1 MFAIRKSYWVV
12 AALVAVVALA
22 MVGCTGEP
30 QPQVREV
37 PVTVEVPKEVVKEV
51 PVTVQVEKDVVR
63 EVPVTV
69 QVEREITRDVPVTV
83 QVEVEKEVVKEVP
96 VTVQVPME
104 GLDPLIVGNLNVFT
118 GSLSEFGPPLRNS
131 IELAAD
137 HVNRAGGVGGA
148 SMVIISRDTA
158 VNPVQGVDGAK
169 GLVDV
174 ENVVA
179 IIGALSSGV
188 TIAVAQSVTVPQET
202 LLISGASTAP
212 SITVLEDNDFVFRT
226 TPSDASQGVV
236 LARVAQEQGYETAG
250 IMYLNNAYGEGL
262 ADQFEESF
270 HRFGRTGDGKGSPRG
285 RAAHLRFRV
294 GQGHRGRPGCVGGV
308 ELHRPSLGLCS
319 RGIGGRATPTSSC
332 SPTAPKGSEWIEGI
346 DVWDA
351 LDGSL
356 GTAQGKRGITCQGR
370 V

>member
-22 MVGCTGEP
+22 MVGCAGE
-30 QPQVREV
+30 PQVREV
-37 PVTVEVPKEVVKEV
+37 PVTVEVPMTVEVPKEVVKEV
-51 PVTVQVEKDVVR
+51 PVTVQV
-63 EVPVTV
+63 
-69 QVEREITRDVPVTV
+69 
-83 QVEVEKEVVKEVP
+83 
-96 VTVQVPME
+96 PME
-104 GLDPLIVGNLNVFT
+104 ALDPLIVGNLNVFT

-179 IIGALSSGV
+179 IVGALSSGV

-236 LARVAQEQGYETAG
+236 LARVAQEQGYETAA
-250 IMYLNNAYGEGL
+250 IMYVNNAYGEGL

-270 HRFGRTGDGKGSPRG
+270 T
-285 RAAHLRFRV
+285 AL
-294 GQGHRGRPGCVGGV
+294 GV
-308 ELHRPSLGLCS
+308 ELHRPSLGV
-319 RGIGGRATPTSSC
+319 RAGGAGRQLRRQVP
-332 SPTAPKGSEWIEGI
+332 
-346 DVWDA
+346 VRRRH
-351 LDGSL
+351 
-356 GTAQGKRGITCQGR
+356 QGLR
-370 V
+370 VD